1 MTDNLQEKIE
11 DKVIDCINLNAGG
24 RLIIFRPE
32 EKTQSVN
39 LVVKRKGEYKTY
51 QPGAIAQSHIVK
63 ARVFGAKKEKPKEEV
78 FLYIRNKN
86 EEVNIPKLNAGK
98 NFYVIFVSLNAIK
111 QDIDDDV
118 RIVRTDDKK
127 EFLIHKK
134 NLSKFFL
141 NIILPE

>member
-32 EKTQSVN
+32 GKIQSVN

-51 QPGAIAQSHIVK
+51 QPGAITQSHIVK

-141 NIILPE
+141 NIVLPE